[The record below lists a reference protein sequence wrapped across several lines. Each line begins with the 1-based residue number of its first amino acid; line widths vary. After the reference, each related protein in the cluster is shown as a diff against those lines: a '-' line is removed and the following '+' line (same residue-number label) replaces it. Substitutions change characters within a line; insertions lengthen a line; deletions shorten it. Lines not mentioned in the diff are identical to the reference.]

1 MSQFTLYQMHAEKT
15 VLYTEHGSHL
25 YGLANEHSDKDS
37 YEVFLSGHGRMKQ
50 YAKQHVD
57 KDDNDVTV
65 VHLNRFIASVLKG
78 SPVALEALFSK
89 QATVD
94 NDYSAFFAA
103 LRPSPYRVI
112 TMYRKLAMNFAFE
125 ESKTE
130 YKAFK
135 TVRHAFRLA
144 LNLNDF
150 MKCGRF
156 NPELTQEQ
164 AEYITTMAE
173 FRSTPEFRSLLEQ
186 AFEQASQGIW
196 NCPESAI

>member
-37 YEVFLSGHGRMKQ
+37 YEVFLSGHGKMKH
-50 YAKQHVD
+50 YVRQHVD
-57 KDDNDVTV
+57 TEDNDVTV
-65 VHLNRFIASVLKG
+65 VHINRFVDSVLKG
-78 SPVALEALFSK
+78 SPQALEALFSQ

-135 TVRHAFRLA
+135 NARHAFRLA

-150 MKCGRF
+150 VKYGRF

-164 AEYITTMAE
+164 AEYITELAGFQNTPS
-173 FRSTPEFRSLLEQ
+173 FRALLEKT
-186 AFEQASQGIW
+186 FEQASQGVW
-196 NCPESAI
+196 NCPESTS